1 MNNKD
6 LEEIKEELNKVGE
19 EVNDF
24 VKQVMKDVEISD
36 VKNNIASSLKN
47 FENIVSKK
55 DNREIK
61 LNVHGKE
68 NAKKGSLELSAE
80 IGKYFHKGTP
90 EKVSGVLQTVFGSI
104 GTVGFGIAACSLF
117 IIGEVTSSVAR
128 QIANFIGSAFIPLFL
143 ISSIFM
149 ANGIA
154 KLNGG
159 KRFRY
164 YIARLGSRR
173 FCEIE
178 EFGAIGKSRKF
189 IIKDLQK
196 MIKKRW
202 FFQARFSNDEKYFI
216 LDNET
221 YKQYLSFEEQKR
233 IQTKVSEKNASI
245 EREMSPE
252 VAQVIDAGRLYLI
265 ELREVSNTL
274 VETPMGIKLNRLE
287 KITRNI
293 IEKVKK
299 NPEKFAETRKFMEY
313 YLPTTMKL
321 ANAYKEFEK
330 SDFEGDTVVGAKNEI
345 MQTMDKIAVAF
356 ENLYDSLFDDLAMD
370 ISTDISVLETMLVKE
385 GLTDTGFNELK

>member
-6 LEEIKEELNKVGE
+6 LEEIKEEVKKVGA

-24 VKQVMKDVEISD
+24 VNQVMKDAEISE

-55 DNREIK
+55 DNRDIN
-61 LNVHGKE
+61 LNVHNKKKS
-68 NAKKGSLELSAE
+68 KKGKLALPAE
-80 IGKYFHKGTP
+80 ISQYVHKGIP
-90 EKVSGVLQTVFGSI
+90 EKVSGVLQTVLGSI
-104 GTVGFGIAACSLF
+104 GTIGFGTTVTSLF
-117 IIGEVTSSVAR
+117 IVGVVTDSVAGR
-128 QIANFIGSAFIPLFL
+128 VSNIVGAAFVPLLL
-143 ISSIFM
+143 ISAIFM

-154 KLNGG
+154 KLNSGN
-159 KRFRY
+159 RFRY
-164 YIARLGSRR
+164 YIERLGNRR

-202 FFQARFSNDEKYFI
+202 FFQARFSDDGKYFI

-221 YKQYLSFEEQKR
+221 YKQYMEFEEQKR
-233 IQTKVSEKNASI
+233 IKSKVHEQNSRL

-274 VETPMGIKLNRLE
+274 VETPMGSKLNRLE

-293 IEKVKK
+293 IEKIKK
-299 NPEKFAETRKFMEY
+299 NPEKFAEIRKFMEY

-330 SDFEGDTVVGAKNEI
+330 SDFDGDTVVGSKNEI
-345 MQTMDKIAVAF
+345 IQTMDKIAVAF
-356 ENLYDSLFDDLAMD
+356 ENLYDSLFDELAMD